1 MPEAKDL
8 PEYRP
13 ESRAGRTNVAAVEGC
28 YQLVLW
34 LIPVLDNLPRR
45 QKFQLGD
52 RLQTTALLVLETLI
66 EAAYTRDRSAL
77 LQKAN
82 LELEKLRF
90 WIRLAHELQLL
101 DFKRYEHAARLIDD
115 LGRQVGGWLRAQQG
129 RSHPSRQ
136 RADAQTPPRAGLF
149 YSESA
154 RERLLSHF
162 SRIST
167 VLPTALAALIKVSSW
182 IDKLPGSSTR
192 SSCERLVTNR

>member
-90 WIRLAHELQLL
+90 WIRLAH
-101 DFKRYEHAARLIDD
+101 ARLIDD

-136 RADAQTPPRAGLF
+136 RADAQTPPQAGLF